1 MKRRFLSIRYNA
13 ILHLATMFLAIIII
27 VFFAMRIFAFRGAEK
42 LDKDQAILQV
52 QRIIDG
58 IIFTTEHMKL
68 TASDWSQWDETFE
81 YVEGTNPTYI
91 EENLYLEAFESID
104 IDAVMIYN
112 LSNVLIHHVL
122 FDFDAE
128 TLSLIPSSM
137 LENIE
142 TLDLPSMTD
151 IDTQVSGVM
160 SYQDQLYIVVTSPI
174 TRSDYSNDTNGTLIF
189 VKRVDEDLIHSLE
202 NIVNLPFQIIPNDT
216 LNSEHLI
223 EITQIGDLM
232 KIQRLILDLN
242 DHHDLMI
249 EMTIPMENSVIIR
262 QAITNVTWIVSLIL
276 LVFLFIL
283 IVMLDKQLFQRI
295 QMMMMDIQQIEAK
308 NDIHLRLK
316 LDQRQDEITFIAQE
330 INQMLDQLD
339 SSYQEI
345 NALAYSD
352 HLTGIHNRISFYRL
366 IEEKMSSN
374 PTPYAILFLDL
385 DGFKTINDTYG
396 HETGDFVLIEIAK
409 RIRDIIGTNGFIS
422 RAGGDEFLIYHPS
435 NQRKELAR
443 LCQKI
448 IDTLASEIEINHI
461 HVNITTS
468 IGIATYPESG
478 KTLQSLIKQSDLA
491 MYQAKTL
498 GKNQFQFDDQQ

>member
-1 MKRRFLSIRYNA
+1 
-13 ILHLATMFLAIIII
+13 
-27 VFFAMRIFAFRGAEK
+27 
-42 LDKDQAILQV
+42 
-52 QRIIDG
+52 
-58 IIFTTEHMKL
+58 
-68 TASDWSQWDETFE
+68 
-81 YVEGTNPTYI
+81 
-91 EENLYLEAFESID
+91 
-104 IDAVMIYN
+104 
-112 LSNVLIHHVL
+112 
-122 FDFDAE
+122 
-128 TLSLIPSSM
+128 
-137 LENIE
+137 
-142 TLDLPSMTD
+142 
-151 IDTQVSGVM
+151 
-160 SYQDQLYIVVTSPI
+160 
-174 TRSDYSNDTNGTLIF
+174 
-189 VKRVDEDLIHSLE
+189 
-202 NIVNLPFQIIPNDT
+202 
-216 LNSEHLI
+216 
-223 EITQIGDLM
+223 
-232 KIQRLILDLN
+232 
-242 DHHDLMI
+242 
-249 EMTIPMENSVIIR
+249 
-262 QAITNVTWIVSLIL
+262 
-276 LVFLFIL
+276 
-283 IVMLDKQLFQRI
+283 MLDKQLFQRI

-435 NQRKELAR
+435 NQRKELAK